1 MIKVDLRYGL
11 EKEDSLFSK
20 IKGVYG
26 ENLCKTPHMCKWDFE
41 SESCLVELKSRRN
54 KYKAYPTTMIGKNKI
69 DAMLKSDKRSFCVFN
84 FTDGVYSVEITP
96 DIIEKFE
103 LRQGGRWD
111 RGRPELNQYYYIPI
125 KLLSPISSDR
135 PSHS

>member
-41 SESCLVELKSRRN
+41 S
-54 KYKAYPTTMIGKNKI
+54 GKQ
-69 DAMLKSDKRSFCVFN
+69 SYCVFS
-84 FTDGVYSVEITP
+84 FTDGVYSIEITP
-96 DIIEKFE
+96 DIIDKFE

-125 KLLSPISSDR
+125 KLLSPISSDH
-135 PSHS
+135 P

>member
-1 MIKVDLRYGL
+1 MKR
-11 EKEDSLFSK
+11 EDDLFSK

-26 ENLCKTPHMCKWDFE
+26 HNLCKTSNMCRWDYE
-41 SESCLVELKSRRN
+41 SDDVLVELKSRRN
-54 KYKAYPTTMIGKNKI
+54 KYSAYPTTMIGKGKI

-125 KLLSPISSDR
+125 KLLSPISNDH
-135 PSHS
+135 P